1 MTGREIALLAV
12 GSGMG
17 FVSLAGLRI
26 AVSAR
31 PKPSPSGTTVPTHD
45 VDRPISPPSPTSP
58 PEIPG

>member
-31 PKPSPSGTTVPTHD
+31 PKPPRSGTTIPTDD
-45 VDRPISPPSPTSP
+45 VVRPISPASPTSP
-58 PEIPG
+58 PEISG